1 VSIPRIKKGDTV
13 AAIAG
18 VNAGKS
24 GKVLQVI
31 PAKNRVLVEGVNLGK
46 KTLRKTQETPQGG
59 IVEKEKPMALSNV
72 LLYCPECKKGVR
84 TGRAQD
90 GERRTRKCKACGHAF
105 DS

>member
-1 VSIPRIKKGDTV
+1 MSVPRIKKGDTI

-18 VNAGKS
+18 VDTGKT

-31 PAKNRVLVEGVNLGK
+31 PARDRVLVEGINLGK
-46 KTLRKTQETPQGG
+46 KTLRKTQDTPQGG
-59 IVEKEKPMALSNV
+59 IVKKEKTMALSNV

-90 GERRTRKCKACGHAF
+90 GERRVRKCRACGHTF

>member
-18 VNAGKS
+18 VNSGKS

-31 PAKNRVLVEGVNLGK
+31 PFKNRVLVEGVNLGK
-46 KTLRKTQETPQGG
+46 KTLRKTQDTPQGG

-90 GERRTRKCKACGHAF
+90 GERRIRKCKACGHAF